1 MITLTS
7 DELKHLKEYTSG
19 TSADRIE
26 LLMMT
31 AHSFFPEATPEQ
43 KLEFCKRIR
52 QVVMDC
58 WSEFD
63 KRV

>member
-1 MITLTS
+1 MIRLTS
-7 DELKHLKEYTSG
+7 DELKQLKEYTSG
-19 TSADRIE
+19 TSAVRIE
-26 LLMMT
+26 VLMMT

-43 KLEFCKRIR
+43 KLEFCKRIW

>member
-7 DELKHLKEYTSG
+7 DELKQLKEYTSR

-58 WSEFD
+58 
-63 KRV
+63 

>member
-7 DELKHLKEYTSG
+7 GELKQLKEYTSG

-26 LLMMT
+26 ALMMT

-43 KLEFCKRIR
+43 KLEFCNRIW

>member
-19 TSADRIE
+19 TSADRVE

-43 KLEFCKRIR
+43 KLEFYKRIR